1 LLWLAI
7 CRRVFCPPLALPRL
21 ALSLPLDYMASL
33 VGDYPLRRRHGLT
46 DPPVELQGI
55 HGVPAALARSCHKAR
70 ICEEAE
76 RRLRYAAKR
85 VPDRARR

>member
-1 LLWLAI
+1 MLWSAI
-7 CRRVFCPPLALPRL
+7 CRRVCCPPLALPRL
-21 ALSLPLDYMASL
+21 ALRLPLGRMASL
-33 VGDYPLRRRHGLT
+33 VGDDALRRRHGLT

-55 HGVPAALARSCHKAR
+55 RGVPAALAYSCHKAR

-76 RRLRYAAKR
+76 RRLRYAAKT